1 MNLETHL
8 RKLRKRD
15 QISALEVEA
24 IEGSIAEVRT
34 LPADIVA
41 IREGHELNVSTLL
54 LDGWMGRTKMLATG
68 ERQITE
74 LHVAGDFADLHSFTL
89 KRLDHD
95 VVTLSECT
103 VAIVPHQKLREIS
116 ERLPHLTRVY
126 WFMTNLDASITRE
139 WTLSL
144 GKRQALARMANLFCE
159 LYVRLEIAG
168 RTEGLSYEFPLTQA
182 EISECLGLT
191 GVHVNRTLQ
200 ELRRLQLIQ
209 VAAKRVSI
217 LNFAAL
223 QAVAEF
229 DPSYLYLERRPR

>member
-1 MNLETHL
+1 MTLERHFL
-8 RKLRKRD
+8 KLRKRD
-15 QISALEVEA
+15 SISADEQAA
-24 IEGSIAEVRT
+24 IEDSISEVRT

-41 IREGHELNVSTLL
+41 IPEGQELEVSTLL
-54 LDGWMGRTKMLATG
+54 LSGWMGRTKMLATG

-89 KRLDHD
+89 KRLDHE

-103 VAIVPHQKLREIS
+103 IGIVPHQKLNQIS

-139 WTLSL
+139 WALSL

-159 LYVRLEIAG
+159 LFVRLEIVG
-168 RTEGLSYEFPLTQA
+168 LTDGLSYEFPLTQV
-182 EISECLGLT
+182 ELSECLGLT

-200 ELRRLQLIQ
+200 ELRRMGVID
-209 VAAKRVSI
+209 VVSKRVTI
-217 LNFAAL
+217 RDWPGL

-229 DPSYLYLERRPR
+229 DPSYLYLEWRHR